1 MQAGGSLDAKRT
13 HSSPKRTHS
22 SPKGTHSNTKRTHS
36 NTREHILTQREPIL
50 IHREDIRIHREHIL
64 IQRVRAG
71 GGFVGCNDRKS
82 RRCDH
87 SPGARKRGR
96 VHPALHH
103 LDVCNDSVKCR
114 AVFLISGIPKELQCT
129 RSLGSSRGGR
139 EREFIRT
146 HCPSGL
152 PDISRRDIKS
162 RRAYSNFVPRGGLVV
177 ANTCTH
183 AHTHTH
189 THTHTRTHART
200 HARTHG
206 VEGDGGSANV
216 TDVTCHSPVS
226 FCLRYFLYKFN
237 DESRNEESASSESS
251 SNTVYIR
258 CSYDRYTGV
267 EGAVLLS
274 PLGT

>member
-1 MQAGGSLDAKRT
+1 M
-13 HSSPKRTHS
+13 
-22 SPKGTHSNTKRTHS
+22 
-36 NTREHILTQREPIL
+36 
-50 IHREDIRIHREHIL
+50 
-64 IQRVRAG
+64 
-71 GGFVGCNDRKS
+71 GCNDRKS

-162 RRAYSNFVPRGGLVV
+162 RRAYSNFVPRGGLVGAF

-183 AHTHTH
+183 AHTHT
-189 THTHTRTHART
+189 RAR
-200 HARTHG
+200 AHG
-206 VEGDGGSANV
+206 VEGDGDSANV

-237 DESRNEESASSESS
+237 DESRNEESASS
-251 SNTVYIR
+251 NTVYIR

>member
-1 MQAGGSLDAKRT
+1 MQREHILVQRE
-13 HSSPKRTHS
+13 HILVQREHIPIQREHILVQ
-22 SPKGTHSNTKRTHS
+22 
-36 NTREHILTQREPIL
+36 REHILTQREPIL
-50 IHREDIRIHREHIL
+50 IHREDIRIHREHIRIHREHIL

-162 RRAYSNFVPRGGLVV
+162 RRAYSNFVPRGGLVGAF

-183 AHTHTH
+183 ARTHTH

-200 HARTHG
+200 HART
-206 VEGDGGSANV
+206 V
-216 TDVTCHSPVS
+216 
-226 FCLRYFLYKFN
+226 LR
-237 DESRNEESASSESS
+237 
-251 SNTVYIR
+251 
-258 CSYDRYTGV
+258 GM
-267 EGAVLLS
+267 AVQQM
-274 PLGT
+274 